1 MMGCVCFWRD
11 YAACR
16 YEVSRVSAQS
26 AGSITNETI
35 HNGEDGMRITRRNL
49 LLASAAVGA
58 SSAVF
63 RRRALAAG
71 AELKLGVVGVLSGPA
86 AQWGLALKGAV
97 EFVAAEANRDGSVKI
112 DGAPCHVSVVAIDSK
127 YTAEGAAA
135 AANTLA
141 GQGVKFIIGPIGSP
155 ELTGLKPIAKRNSM
169 LVMGNGYAK
178 DALGPQWPLVFHV
191 GPGPS
196 GWADPIIKI
205 AKQKFGIKSVV
216 LVAPND
222 QGGTDIASVDAAAY
236 KKNGIAAT
244 EEYYQRGTTNFAPIV
259 TRIMNEKPEAVDL
272 ASSPPGDAGIMVKQ
286 LRQAGFEGPIGR
298 LGGPG
303 YSEISRVAGGDAV
316 LKDFYWYEPVLVDEK
331 VQLIADEYK
340 KLFGTER
347 PENNL
352 FFQWVSGAR
361 MVVKA
366 IAKAGT
372 ITDTDKVAQALRA
385 LPVDDPNIG
394 SGHWIGQ
401 SFFGINQ
408 ELSFPFGVGLVTN
421 GQLQPIVAVEAAT
434 GK

>member
-1 MMGCVCFWRD
+1 M
-11 YAACR
+11 
-16 YEVSRVSAQS
+16 S
-26 AGSITNETI
+26 
-35 HNGEDGMRITRRNL
+35 ITRRSL
-49 LLASAAVGA
+49 LLSGAVVGA
-58 SSAVF
+58 
-63 RRRALAAG
+63 ALAGSNSLAM
-71 AELKLGVVGVLSGPA
+71 AADQEITLGVVGVLSGPA
-86 AQWGLALKGAV
+86 AQWGLALRGAV
-97 EFVAAEANRDGSVKI
+97 EFAAAEANRDGVIKI
-112 DGAPCHVSVVAIDSK
+112 GGAPVKVNVVAIDGK

-141 GQGVKFIIGPIGSP
+141 VQGVKVSLGPIGSP

-178 DALGPQWPLVFHV
+178 DALSPTLPLVFHV

-222 QGGTDIASVDAAAY
+222 QGGTDIASVDADAY

-244 EEYYQRGTTNFAPIV
+244 EEYYQRGTTNFGPIV
-259 TRIMNEKPEAVDL
+259 TRIMNAKPEAVDL
-272 ASSPPGDAGIMVKQ
+272 ASSPPGDAGILVKQ

-303 YSEISRVAGGDAV
+303 YSEISRVAGGDDV
-316 LKDFYWYEPVLVDEK
+316 LKDFYWYEPVIIDEK
-331 VQLIADEYK
+331 TLQIAEDYK
-340 KLFGTER
+340 KLIGSER

-372 ITDTDKVAQALRA
+372 TDTAKVAEALRA
-385 LPVDDPNIG
+385 LPVSDPNLG
-394 SGHWIGQ
+394 NGHWIGQ
-401 SFFGINQ
+401 EFFGINQ

-421 GQLQPIVAVEAAT
+421 GKLQPTMRVEAA

>member
-1 MMGCVCFWRD
+1 M
-11 YAACR
+11 
-16 YEVSRVSAQS
+16 S
-26 AGSITNETI
+26 
-35 HNGEDGMRITRRNL
+35 
-49 LLASAAVGA
+49 GA
-58 SSAVF
+58 
-63 RRRALAAG
+63 AAG
-71 AELKLGVVGVLSGPA
+71 AVLAGSNGLAIAAEQELTLGVVGVLSGPA
-86 AQWGLALKGAV
+86 AQWGLALRGAV
-97 EFVAAEANRDGSVKI
+97 EFVAAEANRDGLIKI
-112 DGAPCHVSVVAIDSK
+112 GGAPCKVNVVAIDSK

-135 AANTLA
+135 AANALA
-141 GQGVKFIIGPIGSP
+141 GQGVKFILGPIGSP
-155 ELTGLKPIAKRNSM
+155 ELTGVKPIAKRNSM

-178 DALGPQWPLVFHV
+178 DALSPQLPLVFHV

-222 QGGTDIASVDAAAY
+222 QGGTDIASVDADAY

-244 EEYYQRGTTNFAPIV
+244 EEYYQRGTTNFGPIV
-259 TRIMNEKPEAVDL
+259 TRVMNAKPEAVDL
-272 ASSPPGDAGIMVKQ
+272 ASSPPGDAGILVKQ

-303 YSEISRVAGGDAV
+303 YGEISRVAGGDDV
-316 LKDFYWYEPVLVDEK
+316 LKDFYWYEPVVIDEK
-331 VQLIADEYK
+331 TLQIAEDYK
-340 KLFGTER
+340 KLMGSER

-372 ITDTDKVAQALRA
+372 TDTAKVAEALRA
-385 LPVDDPNIG
+385 LPVSDPNLG
-394 SGHWIGQ
+394 AGHWIGQ
-401 SFFGINQ
+401 EFFGINQ

-421 GQLQPIVAVEAAT
+421 GKLQPTMRVEAAG

>member
-1 MMGCVCFWRD
+1 
-11 YAACR
+11 
-16 YEVSRVSAQS
+16 
-26 AGSITNETI
+26 
-35 HNGEDGMRITRRNL
+35 MRLTRRSL
-49 LLASAAVGA
+49 LVT
-58 SSAVF
+58 SAVVAADQALSHAT
-63 RRRALAAG
+63 ALAAEP
-71 AELKLGVVGVLSGPA
+71 ELKIGVIGVLSGPA

-97 EFVAAEANRDGSVKI
+97 DLVAAEASRDGLVRI
-112 DGAPCHVSVVAIDSK
+112 DGKPCRVSVVAIDSK
-127 YTAEGAAA
+127 YSAEGAAA

-141 GQGVKFIIGPIGSP
+141 GQGVRFIIGPIGSP

-178 DALGPQWPLVFHV
+178 DALGPQWPLVFHM

-196 GWADPIIKI
+196 GWADPIVKI

-222 QGGTDIASVDAAAY
+222 QGGTDIASVDADAY
-236 KKNGIAAT
+236 KKNGISAV

-259 TRIMNEKPEAVDL
+259 TRILNAKPEAVDL

-303 YSEISRVAGGDAV
+303 YGEISRVAGGDAI

-331 VQLIADEYK
+331 VQSIAEEYK
-340 KLFGTER
+340 KLLGAER
-347 PENNL
+347 PENNM
-352 FFQWVSGAR
+352 FFQWVSAAR
-361 MVVKA
+361 LVVKA

-372 ITDTDKVAQALRA
+372 ITDTERVAEALRS
-385 LPVDDPNIG
+385 LPAEDPNIG
-394 SGHWIGQ
+394 QGHWIGQ
-401 SFFGINQ
+401 DFFGINQ
-408 ELSFPFGVGLVTN
+408 ELSFPFGVGLVVN
-421 GQLQPIVAVEAAT
+421 GQLQPTIHVDAAT

>member
-1 MMGCVCFWRD
+1 MG
-11 YAACR
+11 
-16 YEVSRVSAQS
+16 
-26 AGSITNETI
+26 
-35 HNGEDGMRITRRNL
+35 ITRRNL
-49 LLASAAVGA
+49 LVAGAVLAA
-58 SSAVF
+58 SSIALPNQA
-63 RRRALAAG
+63 ALAAG
-71 AELKLGVVGVLSGPA
+71 QELKLGVVGVLSGPA
-86 AQWGLALKGAV
+86 AQWGLALKGAA
-97 EFVAAEANRDGSVKI
+97 EFVAAEANRDGLIKI
-112 DGAPCHVSVVAIDSK
+112 DGAPVQVSIIAIDSK

-135 AANTLA
+135 AVNALA

-155 ELTGLKPIAKRNSM
+155 EMTGIKPIAKRNGM
-169 LVMGNGYAK
+169 LVLGNGYAK
-178 DALGPQWPLVFHV
+178 DAIGPQWPLVFHV

-222 QGGTDIASVDAAAY
+222 QGGTDIASVDADAY
-236 KKNGIAAT
+236 KKNGISAT

-259 TRIMNEKPEAVDL
+259 TRIMNAKPEAVDL

-331 VQLIADEYK
+331 VQLIAEDYK
-340 KLFGTER
+340 KLIGADR

-352 FFQWVSGAR
+352 FFQWVSGTR
-361 MVVKA
+361 MVIKA

-372 ITDTDKVAQALRA
+372 ITDTEKVAQALRA
-385 LPVDDPNIG
+385 LPVSDLNVG

-401 SFFGINQ
+401 EFFGINQ
-408 ELSFPFGVGLVTN
+408 ELSFPFGVGLVVK
-421 GQLQPIVAVEAAT
+421 GQVQPVMPVAAAT